1 MAKCR
6 FCSKEITWTKE
17 GRKNVPVEGDGTVH
31 DCEIF
36 AKSRASTKVIV
47 PETLSAEEIAKYED
61 AINDEAQ
68 KKKKKR

>member
-6 FCSKEITWTKE
+6 FCSKEITWMKE
-17 GRKNVPVEGDGTVH
+17 GKKNVPVETDGTVH

-36 AKSRASTKVIV
+36 AKSRASTKNIT
-47 PETLSAEEIAKYED
+47 PGSLSPEEIARYEG

-68 KKKKKR
+68 KKKKR